1 MKKPDLA
8 NLKSDVDK
16 LDIDKFK
23 NLPTNLNNFK
33 GKVDKLDVDKLI
45 HIHVGLTKLSG
56 VIKNDVFKKD
66 ACMAKNKSIDD
77 QILYSTNLAT
87 KTSLNA

>member
-8 NLKSDVDK
+8 NLK
-16 LDIDKFK
+16 IDKFK

-45 HIHVGLTKLSG
+45 HVHVGLTKLSG
-56 VIKNDVFKKD
+56 AIKNDVFEKD